1 MPADLTNLSE
11 AEIRSLANQGETYR
25 LLADVMQL
33 NGAGV
38 MIGDVMSGMA
48 RLGLR
53 LVSVDDGDPGD
64 NAQARLNAITDTQP
78 CSCDCLWMRLTDA
91 EGPGVGWWHRD
102 DEHHFTRKCPDNGRK
117 PRG

>member
-1 MPADLTNLSE
+1 MPIDLTNLSS
-11 AEIRSLANQGETYR
+11 AEIASLANQSEAYR
-25 LLADVMQL
+25 SLADVIQL

-38 MIGDVMSGMA
+38 MIGDVMAGMA

-53 LVSVDDGDPGD
+53 LVSVDDGDPSD
-64 NAQARLNAITDTQP
+64 TAQARLSAITETRH
-78 CSCDCLWMRLTDA
+78 CSCDGVWVRLTDA

-102 DEHHFTRKCPDNGRK
+102 DEHHFTRKCPDSGRK